1 MPPSL
6 ATETTVERADE
17 TPQAAIDTAL
27 VRAAQSGDRA
37 AFTRL
42 YEELAPVVHGV
53 LIARLHARDAD
64 DLVQEVFLTV
74 WRRMFEV
81 RDPAALVGW
90 IIAIARNAAASRQR
104 GTRTSLPLNDQVAA
118 SAAPGERDEC
128 ERVLGAIRSLPEAY
142 RETLTLRLVEGLT
155 GPQIA
160 AATGMTHGSVRVNL
174 HRGMELLRERLGA
187 DKDGARP

>member
-6 ATETTVERADE
+6 ASETTVEHAESVPRAS
-17 TPQAAIDTAL
+17 IDTAL

-74 WRRMFEV
+74 WRRMSEV

-90 IIAIARNAAASRQR
+90 ILTIARNLAVSRQR
-104 GTRTSLPLNDQVAA
+104 GTRTSMPLNDQVAA
-118 SAAPGERDEC
+118 SAAPGEDDEC

>member
-1 MPPSL
+1 M
-6 ATETTVERADE
+6 
-17 TPQAAIDTAL
+17 TPHAAIDTAL

-74 WRRMFEV
+74 WRRMSEV

-90 IIAIARNAAASRQR
+90 ILAITRNAALSRQR
-104 GTRTSLPLNDQVAA
+104 GTRASLPLNDHVAA
-118 SAAPGERDEC
+118 SAERSAGDEC
-128 ERVLGAIRSLPEAY
+128 ERVLRAIRSLPEAY
-142 RETLTLRLVEGLT
+142 IETLTLRLVEGLT

>member
-6 ATETTVERADE
+6 ATETTVAQAEE
-17 TPQAAIDTAL
+17 TPRAAIDTAL

-53 LIARLHARDAD
+53 LIARLHIRDAD

-74 WRRMFEV
+74 WRRMSEV
-81 RDPAALVGW
+81 RDPAVLVAW
-90 IIAIARNAAASRQR
+90 ILAIARNAAASRQR
-104 GTRTSLPLNDQVAA
+104 GTRTSLPLNDQVVA
-118 SAAPGERDEC
+118 SAERGAEEEC